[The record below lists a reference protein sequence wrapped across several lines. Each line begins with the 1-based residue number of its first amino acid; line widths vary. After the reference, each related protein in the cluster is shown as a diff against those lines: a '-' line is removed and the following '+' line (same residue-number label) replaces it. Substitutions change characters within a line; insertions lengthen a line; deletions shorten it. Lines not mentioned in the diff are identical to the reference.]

1 MKKLIALIFA
11 IVCVFGFSACSSEDI
26 TGTIKF
32 YTESTLERTEPVLAN
47 FVELSKDQIKEIQK
61 VLNGVKS
68 WTDDSVVDRLTY
80 YFDGEFQLSDSGYLY
95 YFSYEYNVIYYDHY
109 FAVVTEEQMQSIKNM
124 DDT

>member
-1 MKKLIALIFA
+1 MKKLIALILA
-11 IVCVFGFSACSSEDI
+11 IVCVFSFSACSSEDI

-32 YTESTLERTEPVLAN
+32 YSESTLERTEPVLAN
-47 FVELSKDQIKEIQK
+47 SVELSKDRIKEIKK

-68 WTDDSVVDRLTY
+68 WTDDSTVDRLPF

-109 FAVVTEEQMQSIKNM
+109 FAVITAEQMQSIKNM